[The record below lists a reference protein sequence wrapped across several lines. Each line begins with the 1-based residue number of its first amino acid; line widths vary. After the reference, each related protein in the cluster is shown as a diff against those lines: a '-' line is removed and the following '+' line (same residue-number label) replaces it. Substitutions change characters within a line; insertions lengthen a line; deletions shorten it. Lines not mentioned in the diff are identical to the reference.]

1 MWYSSRPRLFQLEE
15 GQWPVEWSS
24 GPRWVSNSLNQ
35 TGHCAELLPCCRP
48 SSNLGLSPLS
58 ASSHSLLTLLCLSNP
73 PSPPPPPLLLPVFPE
88 KQQEANEAWRVFI
101 QPSFL
106 PLSIMCKGFFFFTSC
121 CDWVKI
127 INKNWLY

>member
-73 PSPPPPPLLLPVFPE
+73 PPHPPT
-88 KQQEANEAWRVFI
+88 
-101 QPSFL
+101 PSSCLSFQRSSKKL
-106 PLSIMCKGFFFFTSC
+106 MRLGGCLSSPLSYLCRSCARVFFFTSC